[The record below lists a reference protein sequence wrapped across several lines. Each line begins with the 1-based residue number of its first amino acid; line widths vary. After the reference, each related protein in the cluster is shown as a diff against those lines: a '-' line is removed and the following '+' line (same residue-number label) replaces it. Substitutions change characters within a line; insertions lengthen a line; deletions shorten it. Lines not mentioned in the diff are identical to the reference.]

1 MRVALAAVWTV
12 ILTVGIVQTANGLQ
26 TDLLGLRAGLEA
38 FPAWSIGVLMAAYYV
53 GYSAGPL
60 LSPIVIRKLG
70 HKLTIVVTALI
81 AGLAIAA
88 HGAFVSLI
96 AWIALR
102 LCSGLA
108 LSITYVAFESWINDR
123 VDNRVRGRVFGT
135 YMVTQMTAMVLAQVL
150 LTTGDPKT
158 MSLFILA
165 GAIFV
170 AGALSMSVQKLAP
183 ANAPP
188 EPFALLRLFR
198 ITPLGTIV
206 TALSGVS
213 YSIVFTFAPVYAQ
226 REGFDLNGTGLFLAL
241 GIVAGA
247 IVQFPLGWLSD
258 IAGRRMTIILV
269 CAGGVLASV
278 FGVWSETQG
287 AVWKDIASVMTGG
300 FIFPLYG
307 LSVAHA
313 NDHIA
318 PSGRVP
324 AAAGLILLFGF
335 GSIFGPLMTGLAI
348 GIFGPAAYFGVLAAV
363 MGLSVAAASL
373 SR

>member
-38 FPAWSIGVLMAAYYV
+38 FPPWSIGVMMATYYV

-81 AGLAIAA
+81 AGVSIAA
-88 HGAFVSLI
+88 HGAFVSLPV
-96 AWIALR
+96 WMALR

-108 LSITYVAFESWINDR
+108 LSITYVGFESWINDR
-123 VDNRVRGRVFGT
+123 VDNRVRGRIFGT
-135 YMVTQMTAMVLAQVL
+135 YMVTQMAAMTLAQLL

-158 MSLFILA
+158 MSLFILC
-165 GAIFV
+165 GAIFA
-170 AGALSMSVQKLAP
+170 AGALSMAVQKLAP

-188 EPFALLRLFR
+188 EPFGLMKLFR
-198 ITPLGTIV
+198 LSPLGATV

-213 YSIVFTFAPVYAQ
+213 YSIVFTFGPVYAQ
-226 REGFDLNGTGLFLAL
+226 REGFDLTGTGVFLAL

-247 IVQFPLGWLSD
+247 LVQFPLGWLSD
-258 IAGRRMTIILV
+258 IAGRRRTIVLV
-269 CAGGVLASV
+269 CVGGTLASLFGVLTEAHGAAWKDLASV
-278 FGVWSETQG
+278 L
-287 AVWKDIASVMTGG
+287 TGG
-300 FIFPLYG
+300 FIFPLYA
-307 LSVAHA
+307 LSVAHT

-318 PSGRVP
+318 PAGRVP

-335 GSIFGPLMTGLAI
+335 GSIFGPLMTGVAI
-348 GIFGPAAYFGVLAAV
+348 GAFGPAAYFGVLALV
-363 MGLSVAAASL
+363 MGLSVAAATVT
-373 SR
+373 R